1 MDRSIEL
8 AGDEM
13 AAPPTP
19 AHETV
24 ALPDLTFRRIFDA
37 PIALVF
43 RAWTHGECVAAW
55 WGPHG
60 FSNPFTA
67 IEPRVGGRFHVHM
80 QAPDGSIQP
89 MGGHFVE
96 IEEPSRI
103 VFVTSLS
110 GQDGSIIIE
119 NVHTVT
125 LVERGARTE
134 MTLHSKMIHA
144 APFMLKHV
152 GGMEEGWS
160 QSLERLSA
168 ILKAI

>member
-1 MDRSIEL
+1 MEANIDV
-8 AGDEM
+8 AGAGG
-13 AAPPTP
+13 AAPMQ
-19 AHETV
+19 
-24 ALPDLTFRRIFDA
+24 LPDLTFRRVFDA

-43 RAWTHGECVAAW
+43 KAWTDPAHVAAW

-67 IEPRVGGRFHVHM
+67 IEPRPGGRFHVHM
-80 QAPDGSIQP
+80 QAPDGLIQP

-96 IEEPSRI
+96 IEEPTRI

-110 GQDGSIIIE
+110 GEDGATIIE

-125 LVERGARTE
+125 LAERGQRTE
-134 MTLHSKMIHA
+134 MTLHSKMVHA
-144 APFMLKHV
+144 APFMLPHV
-152 GGMEEGWS
+152 DGMEAGWS
-160 QSLERLSA
+160 QSLERLAA